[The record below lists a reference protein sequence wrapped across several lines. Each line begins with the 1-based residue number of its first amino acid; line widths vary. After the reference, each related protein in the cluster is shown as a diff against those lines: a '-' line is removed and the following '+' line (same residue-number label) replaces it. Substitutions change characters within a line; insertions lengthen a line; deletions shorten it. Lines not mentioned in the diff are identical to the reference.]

1 MLVSEI
7 LINHFYVLLCYNDRE
22 RISVFD
28 SVHRKSKLQRIW
40 KGCQTRGW
48 RLPFIKLF
56 LTFAGSGFHM
66 ILITNTISSVELPII
81 LPNSF
86 FALLVRFFTSGRSP
100 IFSTP
105 FFTPPKNVSQP
116 KPISA
121 RITKMISMSTIH
133 PINKNYFPLCML

>member
-1 MLVSEI
+1 
-7 LINHFYVLLCYNDRE
+7 
-22 RISVFD
+22 
-28 SVHRKSKLQRIW
+28 
-40 KGCQTRGW
+40 
-48 RLPFIKLF
+48 
-56 LTFAGSGFHM
+56 M

-116 KPISA
+116 SPTAAK
-121 RITKMISMSTIH
+121 ITKIANIRTIQ
-133 PINKNYFPLCML
+133 PIN

>member
-1 MLVSEI
+1 MEGMPNTGLATPFHKV
-7 LINHFYVLLCYNDRE
+7 
-22 RISVFD
+22 ISFEN
-28 SVHRKSKLQRIW
+28 
-40 KGCQTRGW
+40 
-48 RLPFIKLF
+48 
-56 LTFAGSGFHM
+56 SGFHI

-86 FALLVRFFTSGRSP
+86 FALLVRFFTSGRFP

-105 FFTPPKNVSQP
+105 FLTPPKNVSQP

-121 RITKMISMSTIH
+121 RITKMTSMSTTH